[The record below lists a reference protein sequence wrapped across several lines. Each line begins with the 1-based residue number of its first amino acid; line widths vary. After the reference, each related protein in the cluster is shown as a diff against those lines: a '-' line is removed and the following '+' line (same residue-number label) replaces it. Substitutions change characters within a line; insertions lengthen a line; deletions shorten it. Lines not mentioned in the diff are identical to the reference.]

1 MRRFCQGMLWKEK
14 VMNGLCRA
22 VNLLSAMPMY
32 AHVADVPFISVPD
45 EPVARRFG
53 SGEHV
58 VEVR

>member
-1 MRRFCQGMLWKEK
+1 MLRKEK

-45 EPVARRFG
+45 EPVARRIG